1 MENEKMSKM
10 KETLSSIFEGVSLLA
25 DTKKVI
31 GEPYVVGE
39 TTIIPFIE
47 TSMGLGASDLKND
60 KEAAGAGCKVKP
72 IACLIIQNGFTKLI
86 SIDNQDAITKALDMI
101 PDLVDKLLKKNRDN
115 EKIDKAIKQISADY
129 DEE

>member
-1 MENEKMSKM
+1 MENEKMSKIR
-10 KETLSSIFEGVSLLA
+10 ETLETIFKGVNGLV

-31 GEPYVVGE
+31 GEPYVVGD

-47 TSMGLGASDLKND
+47 TSMGLGATDLQSD

-72 IACLIIQNGFTKLI
+72 IACLVIQDGFTKLI
-86 SIDNQDAITKALDMI
+86 NIDNQDAVSKALDLI
-101 PDLVDKLLKKNRDN
+101 PDLVEKLFKKSDDN
-115 EKIDKAIKQISADY
+115 EKIDNAIKEISADY